1 MANTDRGTV
10 VRANPLATVNGRVVE
25 LDNLKTLIKLA
36 EEGLNLLEDD
46 RIEHPVSEILPVAG
60 EVKAPI
66 KLAHAL
72 LPRTKMS
79 AGNNSL
85 PTEHINITTC
95 LIKLRDLVSQT
106 WDPGIRL
113 EVQINAIIPPI
124 TCDRVEFQS
133 AVLSLLLNAVEA
145 MPSGGKILLAA
156 RLIQPSAS
164 TLELELQVIDNGH
177 GMSRET
183 LSQIFEPFFTT
194 KTKGLGGLGLF
205 LVRRFAEGLGG
216 RLEIDSVL
224 GLGTTASLIFPIDPD
239 AKIAL

>member
-1 MANTDRGTV
+1 MDK
-10 VRANPLATVNGRVVE
+10 
-25 LDNLKTLIKLA
+25 LKTLIKLA
-36 EEGLNLLEDD
+36 EEGPNLLEDD
-46 RIEHPVSEILPVAG
+46 RIEHPVSEILPVTG

-66 KLAHAL
+66 QRAHAL
-72 LPRTKMS
+72 LPRTKKS
-79 AGNNSL
+79 AGTNTL

-95 LIKLRDLVSQT
+95 LNELRDLVSQT
-106 WDPGIRL
+106 WDPRIRL
-113 EVQINAIIPPI
+113 ELQINAIIPPI
-124 TCDRVEFQS
+124 TCNRVEFQS

-183 LSQIFEPFFTT
+183 LGQIFEPFFTT
-194 KTKGLGGLGLF
+194 KAKGLGGLGLF

-216 RLEIDSVL
+216 GLEIDSVL
-224 GLGTTASLIFPIDPD
+224 GLGTTASLNFPIDPD
-239 AKIAL
+239 VKIAL